1 MNMVAR
7 VRSTAAAQL
16 VVVVAEEDLI
26 ALLVVAIG
34 DVVVASGAVLRVRTH
49 SALLIT
55 MERITLVFCILRGI
69 TRRLVH

>member
-7 VRSTAAAQL
+7 ARSTAAAQS
-16 VVVVAEEDLI
+16 VAEQDLI

-34 DVVVASGAVLRVRTH
+34 DAVAREGVLPVRTH
-49 SALLIT
+49 SALLIIT
-55 MERITLVFCILRGI
+55 ERTTLVSCIPRGI

>member
-7 VRSTAAAQL
+7 VRSTAAAQS
-16 VVVVAEEDLI
+16 VAEEEDLI

-34 DVVVASGAVLRVRTH
+34 DAVAREGVLPVRTH
-49 SALLIT
+49 SALLIIT
-55 MERITLVFCILRGI
+55 ERTTLVSCIPRGI

>member
-16 VVVVAEEDLI
+16 VAEEDLI

-34 DVVVASGAVLRVRTH
+34 DVVAREGVLPVRTH

-55 MERITLVFCILRGI
+55 MERTLVSCILRDI

>member
-7 VRSTAAAQL
+7 VRSTAAAQS
-16 VVVVAEEDLI
+16 VAEEDLI

-34 DVVVASGAVLRVRTH
+34 DVVAKGAVLPVRTH
-49 SALLIT
+49 SALLI
-55 MERITLVFCILRGI
+55 MERTLVSCIPRGI

>member
-16 VVVVAEEDLI
+16 VAEEEDLI

-34 DVVVASGAVLRVRTH
+34 DAVAREGVLPVRTH
-49 SALLIT
+49 SALLI
-55 MERITLVFCILRGI
+55 MERTLVSCIPRGI